1 MTGATTDDMVSE
13 TLRIAVPPRAVYD
26 TVTRVADMGRWS
38 PECTGG
44 EVKGGGG
51 AAEIRA
57 GTLFTGHNRSDR
69 RPWSTRCTVTAA
81 DPGER
86 FTFVVRAVGLRIAVW
101 SYRFEPLDEGRA
113 TQVTETW
120 IDQRGWLMR
129 RISPVVSGVRD
140 RAGFNRRGMRQTLR
154 RLKEALE
161 EEHRAS

>member
-1 MTGATTDDMVSE
+1 MTDDMVSE
-13 TLRIAVPPRAVYD
+13 TIRIARPPRAVYD

-44 EVKGGGG
+44 EVKGGV
-51 AAEIRA
+51 ATEIRA
-57 GTLFTGHNRSDR
+57 GTRFTGHNRSDR
-69 RPWSTRCTVTAA
+69 RPWSTACTVTAA

-86 FTFVVRAVGLRIAVW
+86 FTFVVRAAGLRIAVW

-120 IDQRGWLMR
+120 IDQRGGLMR
-129 RISPVVSGVRD
+129 LISPVVSGVRD
-140 RAGFNRRGMRQTLR
+140 RAEFNRRGMRQTLQ

-161 EEHRAS
+161 EEHRTV

>member
-1 MTGATTDDMVSE
+1 MTDDMVSE
-13 TLRIAVPPRAVYD
+13 TTRIAVPPRTVYD
-26 TVTRVADMGRWS
+26 TVTRVSEMGRWS

-44 EVKGGGG
+44 RVRGG
-51 AAEIRA
+51 AAAEMRA
-57 GTLFTGHNRSDR
+57 GTRFTGTNRAGW
-69 RPWSTRCTVTAA
+69 RPWSTRCTVTVA

-129 RISPVVSGVRD
+129 SGISPLVTGVRD
-140 RAGFNRRGMRQTLR
+140 RAGFNRRSIRQTLE

-161 EEHRAS
+161 QEHRVA

>member
-1 MTGATTDDMVSE
+1 MTDDMVSE
-13 TLRIAVPPRAVYD
+13 TIRIAVPPRTVYD

-44 EVKGGGG
+44 EVRGGA

-57 GTLFTGHNRSDR
+57 GTRFTGRNRSDR
-69 RPWSTRCTVTAA
+69 RPWSTRCTITAA

-129 RISPVVSGVRD
+129 GISPVVSGVRD
-140 RAGFNRRGMRQTLR
+140 RAGFNRGSIQQTLR
-154 RLKEALE
+154 RLKEELE
-161 EEHRAS
+161 GEHRVA